1 MMDSAELNWLSFVA
15 VPMLAV
21 RAGRV
26 VAMNPMAAAL
36 FGCTPAVLPMKLPA
50 LFGSAAG
57 PVAALLRPEGEGD
70 PESID
75 VTCTIADVPHRLTV
89 GARRV
94 SPADPASD
102 GLWALTIGE
111 AGREPY
117 GAATGGDWI
126 KLLPAILNQLPV
138 ALLIEDENNVG
149 VFANRGF
156 TDIFEY
162 ELAEIAAIEDWW
174 LKLYPDPQVREA
186 AKRDWAEKL
195 ANAPT
200 GDGTISTSEFQVRC
214 GSGVDKMLQTH
225 SFRIGGYSV
234 HSYVDVSH
242 RHKMAL
248 DLQLLADTDALTGVL
263 NRRSFFQQA
272 TTLARADQPLAAL
285 LLDVDHFKLVNDRH
299 GHAFGDAVLV
309 EIAARCRG
317 ALRAGDILARLGGEE
332 FAVLL
337 PRQDEARAAAVAER
351 LRQAIANAP
360 VDGPLDSQP
369 VTISVGGAC
378 AGSGEVPLDELLLR
392 ADRALYAAKRAGRNC
407 IRFDSGEPPNT
418 SL

>member
-1 MMDSAELNWLSFVA
+1 MMDFTELNWLSLAA

-26 VAMNPMAAAL
+26 VAMNPMAATL
-36 FGCTPAVLPMKLPA
+36 FGTGAALPVALPA
-50 LFGSAAG
+50 LFGSAADSI
-57 PVAALLRPEGEGD
+57 AALLRSEGNGD

-75 VTCTIADVPHRLTV
+75 VACAIADVPRRLTV

-94 SPADPASD
+94 SPALHASD
-102 GLWALTIGE
+102 DLWVLTISE
-111 AGREPY
+111 TAHEPC
-117 GAATGGDWI
+117 GTAIGGDWI
-126 KLLPAILNQLPV
+126 RLLPAILNQLPV
-138 ALLIEDENNVG
+138 ALLIEDANNVG

-156 TDIFEY
+156 TDVFEY

-186 AKRDWAEKL
+186 AKLDWATKL

-225 SFRIGGYSV
+225 SFRIGGYCV
-234 HSYVDVSH
+234 HTYVDVSH

-272 TTLARADQPLAAL
+272 TTLVRADQPLAAL
-285 LLDVDHFKLVNDRH
+285 LLDVDHFKLVNDRQ

-351 LRQAIANAP
+351 LRLAIAHAP
-360 VDGPLDSQP
+360 VAGPQGRQP

-407 IRFDSGEPPNT
+407 VRFDSGELTDASP
-418 SL
+418 

>member
-1 MMDSAELNWLSFVA
+1 MMDFTGLNWLSFVT

-21 RAGRV
+21 RAGMV

-36 FGCTPAVLPMKLPA
+36 FGCTQAALPMELPA
-50 LFGSAAG
+50 LFGSAADSI
-57 PVAALLRPEGEGD
+57 AALLRPEGEGD

-94 SPADPASD
+94 SPANPVSD
-102 GLWALTIGE
+102 DLWALTIGE

-117 GAATGGDWI
+117 GAATGGGWI
-126 KLLPAILNQLPV
+126 RLLPAILNQLPV
-138 ALLIEDENNVG
+138 AVLIEDANNVG

-162 ELAEIAAIEDWW
+162 ELAEIAEIEDWW

-272 TTLARADQPLAAL
+272 ALVRADQPLAAL

-299 GHAFGDAVLV
+299 GHAFGDAVLA

-360 VDGPLDSQP
+360 VAGPLGSQA

-392 ADRALYAAKRAGRNC
+392 ADRALYAAKSAGRNRV
-407 IRFDSGEPPNT
+407 RFDSGAPPDA
-418 SL
+418 SS